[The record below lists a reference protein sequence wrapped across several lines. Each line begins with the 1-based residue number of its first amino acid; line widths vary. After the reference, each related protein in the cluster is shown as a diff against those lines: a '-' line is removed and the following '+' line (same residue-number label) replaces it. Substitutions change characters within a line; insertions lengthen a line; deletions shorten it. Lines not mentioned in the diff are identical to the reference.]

1 MLLAVGH
8 SAAQEETGSDTD
20 EKPMSPGL
28 SLRADSIFRKLKP
41 TIDSTYLSQ
50 KDKVKEN
57 FWTRVS
63 FQTNMIDWMLTL
75 PNVGIEYDLRKEYNN
90 KRSLFLNVKYNGTT
104 PENHSP
110 KFVFNYMQ
118 VRGEYRKYWRTG
130 NIGKLRDYPE
140 YRKITLLKPDSLY
153 RDTMRISYPSGDTI
167 YEKESYVNPEQQRIA
182 DAYNGDPY
190 RGWFYNHWH
199 KARRR
204 ISTRTI
210 TNPRNWR
217 AYYLG
222 AYALV
227 DKYSICFDKKGN
239 QGTGIGFGATA
250 GWSIPLLPNRFPKEG
265 GLDLDLGVN
274 VGMKMVRNE
283 KYRYNEEFRCFWQT
297 KPANGFSLFPG
308 PVVDE
313 VRIALVY
320 RFRSIAYKVD
330 LSIVDDYK
338 RVVDRFK
345 EKSDERRVEFENR
358 KRAWES
364 KEDSLRGVQSI
375 QNDSLSF
382 WVPYHKRRLKNAWTL
397 NPDTVFHERDSV
409 LEAELFPDSVVA
421 RVQRKIEAE
430 KQKKIAA
437 KEEKRQSRQKQ
448 PSVEKQVAEKPIKK
462 KTEKSA
468 KKKGDAKKDEEETV
482 PMETTEPVEST
493 ESSAES
499 AEPME
504 TTETAK
510 PAEPEEESTEP
521 TEEEKGGEV

>member
-8 SAAQEETGSDTD
+8 SAAQEETGSDAD

-75 PNVGIEYDLRKEYNN
+75 PNVGIEYDLKKEHNN

-130 NIGKLRDYPE
+130 NIGKQYPPHD
-140 YRKITLLKPDSLY
+140 YRKIMLTKPDSLY
-153 RDTMRISYPSGDTI
+153 RDAVRISWPSGDTI
-167 YEKESYVNPEQQRIA
+167 YEKESYVSPEQQRIA

-239 QGTGIGFGATA
+239 QGTGIGLGATA

-274 VGMKMVRNE
+274 VGVKMLRSE
-283 KYRYNEEFRCFWQT
+283 EYRYNEEFRCFYQT
-297 KPANGFSLFPG
+297 KPATRFRVFPG

-330 LSIVDDYK
+330 LSIVDDYQ
-338 RVVDRFK
+338 RVI
-345 EKSDERRVEFENR
+345 ERFENKREER
-358 KRAWES
+358 KKELEERKQAWLS
-364 KEDSLRGVQSI
+364 KEDSLRDMRNS
-375 QNDSLSF
+375 QNDSLGF
-382 WVPYHKRRLKNAWTL
+382 WMPYHKRRLKNAWVL
-397 NPDTVFHERDSV
+397 NPDTVFHGRDSV
-409 LEAELFPDSVVA
+409 LEAELFPDSVAA

-430 KQKKIAA
+430 KQKKIAV

-448 PSVEKQVAEKPIKK
+448 PSVEKQVAEKPTKK
-462 KTEKSA
+462 KL
-468 KKKGDAKKDEEETV
+468 KKKGDAKKDEEESV
-482 PMETTEPVEST
+482 PMETTEPV
-493 ESSAES
+493 ES

-510 PAEPEEESTEP
+510 PTEPEEESTEP
-521 TEEEKGGEV
+521 MEEEKGGEE